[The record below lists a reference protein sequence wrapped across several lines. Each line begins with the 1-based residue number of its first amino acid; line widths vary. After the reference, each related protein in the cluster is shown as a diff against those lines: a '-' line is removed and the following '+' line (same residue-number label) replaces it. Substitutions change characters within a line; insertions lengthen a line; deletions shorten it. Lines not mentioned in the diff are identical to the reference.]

1 MGCGVAFGGCSPS
14 THGVCSVYAPCVHQ
28 QHPEHAPSMTDTT
41 SSAPTTSTPCGPVD
55 PRARARAL
63 AAQLG
68 GLVVAHRRA
77 LEFAAY
83 FRAQHPRRAW
93 HRTLAPAHTT
103 CAASL
108 AVRLDATRRELA
120 ALRPST
126 CGARCRDGH
135 ACRAPVVRGRRRCR
149 RHGGAS
155 TGPRTDEG
163 RARALGALV
172 RVNAARRAALAARGP
187 SGEA

>member
-1 MGCGVAFGGCSPS
+1 M
-14 THGVCSVYAPCVHQ
+14 YAPCVHQ
-28 QHPEHAPSMTDTT
+28 QHPEHTPSVTDAASST
-41 SSAPTTSTPCGPVD
+41 SSDGAAVD
-55 PRARARAL
+55 PRAHARSL
-63 AAQLG
+63 AASLG
-68 GLVVAHRRA
+68 GLAVAHRRA

-83 FRAQHPRRAW
+83 FRAQQPRRAL
-93 HRTLAPAHTT
+93 HRTLVQVHTDD
-103 CAASL
+103 AASI

-155 TGPRTDEG
+155 TGPRTVEG
-163 RARALGALV
+163 KARALGALV
-172 RVNAARRAALAARGP
+172 RANAARRAARGAARG
-187 SGEA
+187 EA

>member
-1 MGCGVAFGGCSPS
+1 M
-14 THGVCSVYAPCVHQ
+14 YAPCVHQ
-28 QHPEHAPSMTDTT
+28 QHPEHTPSVTDASST
-41 SSAPTTSTPCGPVD
+41 SSDGVPVD
-55 PRARARAL
+55 PRSHARSL
-63 AAQLG
+63 AASLG

-83 FRAQHPRRAW
+83 FRAQQPHRAW
-93 HRTLAPAHTT
+93 HRTIATAHAN
-103 CAASL
+103 AAAELS
-108 AVRLDATRRELA
+108 VRLDATRRELA

-155 TGPRTDEG
+155 TGPRTVEG
-163 RARALGALV
+163 KARALGALV
-172 RVNAARRAALAARGP
+172 RANAARRAARGAARG
-187 SGEA
+187 EA